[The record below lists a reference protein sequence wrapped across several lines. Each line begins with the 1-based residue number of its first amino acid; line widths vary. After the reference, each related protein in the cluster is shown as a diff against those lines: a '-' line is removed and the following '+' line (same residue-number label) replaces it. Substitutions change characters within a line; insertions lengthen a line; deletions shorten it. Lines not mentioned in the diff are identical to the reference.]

1 MLNNSMQRR
10 AIPLGTD
17 FLTREIDGRRFIE
30 GYFAVYGGRY
40 ELWDD
45 AFETIDP
52 GAFDLNRDNDVRALT
67 NHDST
72 LVLGRTTAGTLTLRT
87 DERGLWG
94 SIEINGADQD
104 AVNLYE
110 RVKRRDVTQCSFGF
124 DIIEQDMIIRDD
136 GVTVWHLK
144 QVRLWEVSV
153 CTFPAYPET
162 EVTAI
167 SERKKELE
175 EVNRR
180 KTEKW
185 KADMLAKLKGE
196 S

>member
-45 AFETIDP
+45 AFETIDA

-144 QVRLWEVSV
+144 QVKLWEVSV

>member
-144 QVRLWEVSV
+144 QVKLWEVSV

-180 KTEKW
+180 KSEKW

>member
-144 QVRLWEVSV
+144 QVKLWEVSV